1 MPSRRSILS
10 QTVLVS
16 VLSFGGLIAGFASS
30 LVVAYLYGAS
40 HARDSFL
47 LAMVIPSYVTSVFSG
62 VFALMFTPI
71 FIDYQTRDRQ
81 RAWQIASSVVCTSG
95 VALSVVAL
103 AGVVL
108 ARVLASWLSP
118 GHSSM
123 DQELLRHLLQVMMP
137 SVFFSGIAGLFS
149 SLHYAE
155 HRFAGPTIAPIVSTV
170 VTVLVNIT
178 FHRSWGVLSLAVGVT
193 LGSLVSASMLAV
205 GVVGRG
211 NLAFRFDLRDDG
223 LRRVFRASLPLFLAG
238 LIYRFNS
245 GFERMIGATLPTGSI
260 SYLGYATTA
269 TMVFTALT
277 STGVATTIF
286 PLLARSWAERDFP
299 SLRRY
304 LAIGVRTILLVAL
317 PIVAVV
323 LVFGST
329 MVAVVYERGA
339 FDHKTTT
346 AVAWSL
352 SLLMANYVASNL
364 GTVVA
369 KPFYVAQRTTFL
381 AAYNVFETLLYL
393 GWALVLSRRYSYLG
407 LAAAASLR
415 DTFSVLLYL
424 FLVSRLFHGIDARV
438 MVRDTL
444 KIASSAVLLLLTA
457 AVLRYG
463 LTGLIA
469 PIVVMIAATAIG
481 GGVYGFM
488 ILRVFRI
495 PEAVR
500 LLDAAAVRAPFL
512 QRWAAA
518 LRSRSS
524 AP

>member
-1 MPSRRSILS
+1 M
-10 QTVLVS
+10 
-16 VLSFGGLIAGFASS
+16 
-30 LVVAYLYGAS
+30 
-40 HARDSFL
+40 
-47 LAMVIPSYVTSVFSG
+47 
-62 VFALMFTPI
+62 
-71 FIDYQTRDRQ
+71 
-81 RAWQIASSVVCTSG
+81 
-95 VALSVVAL
+95 
-103 AGVVL
+103 
-108 ARVLASWLSP
+108 
-118 GHSSM
+118 
-123 DQELLRHLLQVMMP
+123 
-137 SVFFSGIAGLFS
+137 
-149 SLHYAE
+149 
-155 HRFAGPTIAPIVSTV
+155 
-170 VTVLVNIT
+170 
-178 FHRSWGVLSLAVGVT
+178 
-193 LGSLVSASMLAV
+193 
-205 GVVGRG
+205 
-211 NLAFRFDLRDDG
+211 
-223 LRRVFRASLPLFLAG
+223 
-238 LIYRFNS
+238 
-245 GFERMIGATLPTGSI
+245 
-260 SYLGYATTA
+260 
-269 TMVFTALT
+269 
-277 STGVATTIF
+277 
-286 PLLARSWAERDFP
+286 
-299 SLRRY
+299 
-304 LAIGVRTILLVAL
+304 RTILLAAL